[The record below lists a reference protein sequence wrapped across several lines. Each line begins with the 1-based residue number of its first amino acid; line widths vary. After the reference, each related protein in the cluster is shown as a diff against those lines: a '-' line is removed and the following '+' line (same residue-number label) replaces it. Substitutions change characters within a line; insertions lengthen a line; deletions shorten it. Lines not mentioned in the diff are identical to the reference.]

1 MCLFRISEAARC
13 WAPNWRLSW
22 PKLRLADGRSCTRA
36 WRSWRSAAPG
46 TRCRCTRRARRWR
59 SSAISWPAPRC
70 PQRRTPSGR
79 PSAGARE
86 RQLDLKFFHF
96 RFSQR
101 CKCNSIG
108 KKIRNKSHIVLIS
121 LFTIANLE
129 CTLVCSWKSIPL
141 HKKIRGAHSIW
152 NKRSSVGVQHRLIE
166 TVTVVVQ

>member
-1 MCLFRISEAARC
+1 MMCLFRIAEAARY
-13 WAPNWRLSW
+13 WASNWRLSW

-36 WRSWRSAAPG
+36 WRLWPSAAPG

-108 KKIRNKSHIVLIS
+108 KKIRNKNHSADLI
-121 LFTIANLE
+121 IHYRK
-129 CTLVCSWKSIPL
+129 SWMHPCVFL
-141 HKKIRGAHSIW
+141 KIDTTSQ
-152 NKRSSVGVQHRLIE
+152 KD
-166 TVTVVVQ
+166 